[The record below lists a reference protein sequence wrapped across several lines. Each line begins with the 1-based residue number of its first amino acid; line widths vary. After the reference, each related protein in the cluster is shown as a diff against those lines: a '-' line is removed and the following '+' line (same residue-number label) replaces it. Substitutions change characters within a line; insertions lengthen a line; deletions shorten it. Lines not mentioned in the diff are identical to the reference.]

1 MATGGNALHS
11 LKVSVQSS
19 SVLTLSRHFRPILQ
33 AQMALHLGVHS
44 VPGKW
49 SVTADVADIQVT
61 DTLHTVNVYSSL
73 LCVRGRDG
81 KSGAQSAGKSGKGGA
96 ASASA
101 LSLSVGQGDGNKITI
116 HASALP
122 VEIYINKHCIHA
134 VILAFTVPTNTF
146 EKKLKRVL
154 SIHRDSNGA
163 ILQQAVLAGSQL
175 STQVMQE
182 VRKNTDISAEIS
194 LELHA
199 PKIIIPEDCAE
210 DKGCLLLDSGFLAA
224 KGVITSSGPSFSI
237 SLKAINAGLPISV
250 HDLSSMADRSLYL
263 IKVRVCL
270 ISTFSFKE
278 VDILLFL
285 YVIAVRPQCG
295 LPKCG

>member
-1 MATGGNALHS
+1 MDHQVATGGNALHS
-11 LKVSVQSS
+11 LQVSIQSS

-33 AQMALHLGVHS
+33 AQMSLHLGVHS

-49 SVTADVADIQVT
+49 GVSAEVADIQVT
-61 DTLHTVNVYSSL
+61 DTLHAVNVYTSL
-73 LCVRGRDG
+73 LCVRGREI
-81 KSGAQSAGKSGKGGA
+81 KSGIGGGLTGGKSGKEGLGGGTA
-96 ASASA
+96 PSA
-101 LSLSVGQGDGNKITI
+101 LSLSVKQSDGNKISI

-182 VRKNTDISAEIS
+182 VRKHSNISAEIL

-210 DKGCLLLDSGFLAA
+210 DKGCLLLDSGFLST

-250 HDLSSMADRSLYL
+250 HDLTSMADRSLYL
-263 IKVRVCL
+263 IKVCICL
-270 ISTFSFKE
+270 SCAY
-278 VDILLFL
+278 L
-285 YVIAVRPQCG
+285 YCFCRFY
-295 LPKCG
+295 